1 MARSKKSRTAA
12 NYALESTTESELVRS
27 RMMTL
32 TDAHPSG
39 DMALPATIAGAT
51 APDGVVRPPS
61 KTARVSRRRL
71 RQNVEEILA
80 STVFEKPAEK
90 SSEPRDLTSYQEE
103 LAVVKKKLASALKS
117 KTTLQAQTIRL
128 EKEVQKQSKQFD
140 TLLRNAVE
148 SNGGNVERS
157 EILETL
163 RLEKCRSTGLSAKV
177 QSLEA
182 ERAALQKKVDS
193 IQESIK
199 FSNVRELKIQNK
211 AYFNEA
217 RRLRALAQKMAAQE
231 RIIDK
236 DINKRIK
243 EKTDL
248 LQSSMDEDRQQMLVA
263 HNSLESTLNDLR
275 HRATS
280 LSILAEDEKSEN
292 AALKKA
298 LDAVN
303 EHQKSSQ
310 ALQLTFQAQMAEL
323 QASLERKQSDLE
335 RTQAN
340 VDLLQKKLDDLTGQ
354 LVDERKASAIHS
366 ETVAKLTATIDS
378 MTLKSNA
385 DLEQLRVQMEGK
397 DAVVE
402 LHRQEVARSSELQET
417 IARLQGQLSAESG
430 SATLVAE
437 RCEKLEAQIKD
448 VDARLHH
455 AKQELDRAMENE
467 TTLRQTIADLETK
480 REFEAAQ
487 ATARINALQADLDAA
502 RAALTSQLA
511 AGNDTVAALTLEIE
525 ALKTQLDKAAAD
537 AAALKADQAAALEKA
552 SMALA
557 QERES
562 SDQRVADLQRQL
574 EAAQAT
580 AAGER
585 AALQRTFDAELAA
598 ERASAASRADND
610 KETAVKFEQERAT
623 LQAKFDSDLAAQ
635 KALLTEQFDRDLT
648 AARNESSGLSQKQGE
663 EALQESLTLQ
673 KRLQTVKDALQEQVG
688 HLQTQLEDGKAQ
700 RARDAQASDE
710 QRQLMT
716 AQIAEHANAIADLK
730 SQLSKVESASVA
742 AKEAELLT
750 YVKFAKADS
759 EQIQDLKA
767 QLESS
772 QNEVARLRARVAE
785 AASAQPPA
793 VLPAPEPV
801 QVRWHCRPQ
810 YTLCP
815 DDEVFHRRCRL
826 SNNDRFRTTPN
837 ALLNGSRR
845 NRLHYLSKNNR
856 ISRPLG
862 LRLQLFSIT
871 SRNRVHN
878 LSKNN
883 HISHPL
889 GMTLQ
894 LFSIVSRNRFHN
906 LCKRSRSNLLHSL
919 TFQFPITS
927 RRRKLWR
934 NSHNSLPHS
943 RRLPSSPSRF
953 WRSRHRHRNVIH
965 KSNLFRNRSS
975 RRRRLTMSRSQ
986 TLMVIRRDRKR
997 NKRCRWGNSSETT
1010 MLHLQKLSLTR
1021 DVSLSD
1027 NKPNQPFLSHRILS
1041 LFKSN

>member
-730 SQLSKVESASVA
+730 SQLSKESASVA

-772 QNEVARLRARVAE
+772 QNEVARLRARN
-785 AASAQPPA
+785 Q
-793 VLPAPEPV
+793 
-801 QVRWHCRPQ
+801 
-810 YTLCP
+810 
-815 DDEVFHRRCRL
+815 FRRCRL